1 MNIIEDAIEEL
12 EVVKQ
17 DFTYQMDEKT
27 INMAIRA
34 LKMQQKLA
42 EYLNCSICEYWEN
55 YDWEENNI
63 SEYLPVSSVEDF
75 IIDELKEEEE

>member
-1 MNIIEDAIEEL
+1 
-12 EVVKQ
+12 
-17 DFTYQMDEKT
+17 
-27 INMAIRA
+27 
-34 LKMQQKLA
+34 MQQKLA
-42 EYLNCSICEYWEN
+42 EYLNCIICEYWEN